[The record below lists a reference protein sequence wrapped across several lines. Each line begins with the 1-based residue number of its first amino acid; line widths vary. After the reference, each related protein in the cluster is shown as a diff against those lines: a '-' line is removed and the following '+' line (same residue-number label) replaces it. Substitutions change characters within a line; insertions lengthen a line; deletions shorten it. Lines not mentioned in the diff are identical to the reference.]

1 MPNIMKDEIFT
12 DYKYNLELFNRINKL
27 IYSNEYFLEH
37 FFYKDYNLWHSYQ
50 AQIFE
55 RIKLF
60 SNNISY
66 NKTNTSI
73 LKIINSFCIGLFSSI
88 ISIIAFLIIILNRR
102 KVLVYSID
110 KTSSKYKSDFR
121 IEEIYNTLINNK
133 VGFLEIFHT
142 LLDKNFILN
151 FFARRRFAIYIESM
165 DFIFSLLYKLNFIR
179 IHNTTIINDLNFNNF
194 KENEIKFIR
203 NLFLEYLIKFELSK
217 FRIKLLSL
225 FLRFTNI
232 KILLSIDDVRH
243 YNDLILACKINNIE
257 TYAFQHGHYTKYHVG
272 WLSCTIKNYKIITPD
287 KLIVW
292 SDYWKNELI
301 RLGTYF
307 DKAQIIVGG
316 YKDIIDVNI
325 KNRRKTSQVNILMCY
340 VKDAPKV
347 EIFKFIRR
355 LLMFN
360 NIRIYFKLR
369 SDIDTNLQLNNYN
382 IKDNFHERFILI
394 NNINEIINEVD
405 LVTGPLSTLFY
416 DMIMYHKP
424 IAVLKIGAY
433 YGEEL
438 VLNSLAD
445 EIDPDNKN
453 IIDELIRIKNTPKK
467 ILEHRKQRL
476 LGKKRTFL
484 GKYIKNVL
492 IKEELIK

>member
-12 DYKYNLELFNRINKL
+12 DYKYSLELFNRINKL

-110 KTSSKYKSDFR
+110 RTSSKYKCDFR

-325 KNRRKTSQVNILMCY
+325 KNRRKTSQVNILIPY
-340 VKDAPKV
+340 ETEAPKD
-347 EIFKFIRR
+347 EI
-355 LLMFN
+355 LA
-360 NIRIYFKLR
+360 NIEEILKYKNINIFFKLR
-369 SDIDTNLQLNNYN
+369 PDIDKKIQLQEYKIN
-382 IKDNFHERFILI
+382 DDFHERLFII
-394 NNINEIINEVD
+394 EDIKIIINKIDIVAG
-405 LVTGPLSTLFY
+405 TYSTFLY
-416 DMIMYHKP
+416 DMIKYDK
-424 IAVLKIGAY
+424 KIVIFKTCLD
-433 YGEEL
+433 YGDAM
-438 VLNSLAD
+438 VTNGLAD
-445 EIDPDNKN
+445 YIYINKHNVYESIIKICRTSSNKMKRRREI
-453 IIDELIRIKNTPKK
+453 LY
-467 ILEHRKQRL
+467 
-476 LGKKRTFL
+476 GKKQTL
-484 GKYIKNVL
+484 LKDTLYI
-492 IKEELIK
+492 IAKEHNIL